1 MKAYTAL
8 TVRGQARRLRA
19 LAWDALRH
27 YALDVRRLRLV
38 TNDFNGIFRLDT
50 AQGDRFILRITLPEG
65 TRWTGG
71 RRCNCGCS
79 RRWRG

>member
-50 AQGDRFILRITLPEG
+50 VQGDRFILCVTLPEG
-65 TRWTGG
+65 TRWTGW
-71 RRCNCGCS
+71 RP
-79 RRWRG
+79 WRGTPT